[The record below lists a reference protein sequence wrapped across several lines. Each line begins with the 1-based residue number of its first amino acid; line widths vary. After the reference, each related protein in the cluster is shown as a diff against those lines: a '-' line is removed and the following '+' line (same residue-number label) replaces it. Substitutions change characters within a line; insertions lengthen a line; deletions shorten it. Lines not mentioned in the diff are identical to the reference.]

1 MSFPRFLS
9 GKSGILG
16 LLKYLGLIVF
26 VLVTFAPL
34 AALFYEMA
42 HKFMAMPGAWLDL
55 VVPGGRRLALLL
67 RSAGLAAAVAAC
79 ASVLG
84 ILTASVLIYWN
95 TGRAGRLRWL
105 AVVPALLPSYV
116 HAMAW
121 DTFFFRLSQLANSV
135 GLSIQING
143 WLAAWW
149 VQVMALLPIAVGL
162 SLLSL
167 ETVKPKLIEAALVH
181 RPEFEVLNRVVLPL
195 AAPVILAGAG
205 IVFVLSLIDYTIPSL
220 FLINVYPL
228 EIFADF
234 SASSE
239 PGLALILSL
248 PLLLAAALV
257 MVLAQSLIRRA
268 AGASSG
274 RAVCWTGAPVWKG
287 WFGALQVL
295 ALVALALQA
304 AVPLIE
310 LIIKIGDVSAIST
323 AVSSAKSEIIYTL
336 LIASLVAVFCLP
348 LGLAPALELNRGG
361 KGSRIWWLFL
371 TLPLAVPASLV
382 GIGLISVWNQPL
394 LQYLY
399 GSLLMPVLAGLAR
412 FAPLGALVIF
422 AQLRRID
429 PLLLDA
435 ARVAQRRPWQAWS
448 QVGLPLLKPGLL
460 AAALVAFVLTAGELG
475 ATLLVA
481 PPGQATLTMRIYNYL
496 HYGASSSVA
505 GLCLLMMIT
514 GLAAGAISLLALT
527 GPSFRKSSGEKALD

>member
-1 MSFPRFLS
+1 MSFPRCLS
-9 GKSGILG
+9 GKSGILS
-16 LLKYLGLIVF
+16 LLKCLGLISFVF
-26 VLVTFAPL
+26 VTFAPL
-34 AALFYEMA
+34 AVLFY
-42 HKFMAMPGAWLDL
+42 KSTAMQGAWLDM
-55 VVPGGRRLALLL
+55 VVPGGRRMALLL
-67 RSAGLAAAVAAC
+67 RSAGLAAGVAAC
-79 ASVLG
+79 AAVLG
-84 ILTASVLIYWN
+84 MLTASVLIHWN

-121 DTFFFRLSQLANSV
+121 DTFFFRLSQLAKSAGV
-135 GLSIQING
+135 VIQVNG

-162 SLLSL
+162 SLLSF

-181 RPEFEVLNRVVLPL
+181 RTELQVLNRVVLPL

-220 FLINVYPL
+220 FLVNVYPL

-234 SASSE
+234 SAGND
-239 PGLALILSL
+239 PGRALVLSL
-248 PLLLAAALV
+248 PLLLAASLV

-274 RAVCWTGAPVWKG
+274 RAVRWTGAPVWKG
-287 WFGALQVL
+287 WFGALQAL
-295 ALVALALQA
+295 ALVVLALQA
-304 AVPLIE
+304 IVPVLE
-310 LIIKIGDVSAIST
+310 LIIKTGQISAIST
-323 AVSSAKSEIIYTL
+323 AVSSAKSEIIYTV

-348 LGLAPALELNRGG
+348 LGLAPALELDRGG
-361 KGSRIWWLFL
+361 KVSRIWWLFL

-382 GIGLISVWNQPL
+382 GIGLIAVWNQPG
-394 LQYLY
+394 LQHLY

-412 FAPLGALVIF
+412 FAPLGALIIF

-435 ARVAQRRPWQAWS
+435 ARVAQKRPWQAWS
-448 QVGLPLLKPGLL
+448 RVWLPLLKPGLL
-460 AAALVAFVLTAGELG
+460 AAALVVFVLTAGELG

-505 GLCLLMMIT
+505 GLCLLLMIA
-514 GLAAGAISLLALT
+514 GLAAGAVSLLALT
-527 GPSFRKSSGEKALD
+527 GPLFRKSPGEKALD